1 MLYYNKKEVQ
11 KMAVLDR
18 DEYLKRL
25 GSIITG
31 DTDEDLKNIEDF
43 TDTFDDLTDTENWR
57 QKYEDNDA
65 EWRKKYKDRFF
76 EVIDETK
83 VKEIDTPEENTDE
96 LESESE
102 EVKEYDDLFEEKED

>member
-1 MLYYNKKEVQ
+1 ME
-11 KMAVLDR
+11 
-18 DEYLKRL
+18 
-25 GSIITG
+25 
-31 DTDEDLKNIEDF
+31 
-43 TDTFDDLTDTENWR
+43 
-57 QKYEDNDA
+57 
-65 EWRKKYKDRFF
+65 KKYKDRFF

>member
-1 MLYYNKKEVQ
+1 
-11 KMAVLDR
+11 MAVLSR
-18 DEYLKRL
+18 EEYLKRL
-25 GSIITG
+25 SAIVVG

-43 TDTFDDLTDTENWR
+43 TDTYDDLTSKTDTENWK

-76 EVIDETK
+76 EETNETS
-83 VKEIDTPEENTDE
+83 VSEVDTPPENSDE

-102 EVKEYDDLFEEKED
+102 EVKEYADLFEEKEE

>member
-1 MLYYNKKEVQ
+1 
-11 KMAVLDR
+11 MAVLDR

-25 GSIITG
+25 GSIIVG

-43 TDTFDDLTDTENWR
+43 TDTFDDLLEKTDAENWK

-76 EVIDETK
+76 EAIDETK
-83 VKEIDTPEENTDE
+83 VKEIGTPEENTDE

>member
-1 MLYYNKKEVQ
+1 
-11 KMAVLDR
+11 MAVLNR
-18 DEYLKRL
+18 DEFTKRIA
-25 GSIITG
+25 SIIVG
-31 DTDEDLKNIEDF
+31 DTDEDLKNIEDIM
-43 TDTFDDLTDTENWR
+43 DTFTALLEKTETENWK

-76 EVIDETK
+76 EAIDETK

>member
-1 MLYYNKKEVQ
+1 
-11 KMAVLDR
+11 MAVLDR
-18 DEYLKRL
+18 DEFTKRIA
-25 GSIITG
+25 SIIVG
-31 DTDEDLKNIEDF
+31 DTDEDLKNIEDIM
-43 TDTFDDLTDTENWR
+43 DTFDALLEKTDTENWK

-76 EVIDETK
+76 EAVDETK

>member
-1 MLYYNKKEVQ
+1 
-11 KMAVLDR
+11 MAVLDR

-25 GSIITG
+25 SSIIVG

-43 TDTFDDLTDTENWR
+43 TDTFDDLLGKADTENWK

-65 EWRKKYKDRFF
+65 DWRKKYKDRFF

-83 VKEIDTPEENTDE
+83 VKEIDTPGENTDE
-96 LESESE
+96 LESEPKE

>member
-1 MLYYNKKEVQ
+1 
-11 KMAVLDR
+11 MAVLDR

-25 GSIITG
+25 GSIIAG

-43 TDTFDDLTDTENWR
+43 TDTFDDLLGKTDTENWK

-76 EVIDETK
+76 EAVDETK
-83 VKEIDTPEENTDE
+83 VKEIDTPEENKDE